1 MKYVQGYIH
10 HISFFFSAITE
21 TAVGPAESSYLVNM
35 TRSNG
40 DIYGP
45 VWQDKDALS
54 KHSSAHSPRGI
65 SSPSIYLFR

>member
-45 VWQDKDALS
+45 V
-54 KHSSAHSPRGI
+54 
-65 SSPSIYLFR
+65 